1 MTHQLPFSF
10 AAWADMKSQSRL
22 VCSFFEVSCA
32 DGTNVV
38 RVFREAISLAIKNK
52 EQPPDEVLA
61 EIYALLAED
70 DRPKDAKAAGYEDSD
85 LPVAWLKETEVVE
98 RWDS

>member
-1 MTHQLPFSF
+1 MEIGLFRKFNFPLTHQLPF
-10 AAWADMKSQSRL
+10 
-22 VCSFFEVSCA
+22 FFVSCA

-85 LPVAWLKETEVVE
+85 LPVAWIIDVN
-98 RWDS
+98 RC